1 MSFEYMPINNPHS
14 YILLLGVAVLVNNTV
29 GIIFVK
35 MGKKSVFRVQYSVL
49 YEHSNVSWLFPAHS
63 RHIQGGVDGSFSME
77 QACF

>member
-1 MSFEYMPINNPHS
+1 
-14 YILLLGVAVLVNNTV
+14 
-29 GIIFVK
+29 

-49 YEHSNVSWLFPAHS
+49 YEHSNVSLLFPAHS

>member
-49 YEHSNVSWLFPAHS
+49 YGHSNVS
-63 RHIQGGVDGSFSME
+63 
-77 QACF
+77 